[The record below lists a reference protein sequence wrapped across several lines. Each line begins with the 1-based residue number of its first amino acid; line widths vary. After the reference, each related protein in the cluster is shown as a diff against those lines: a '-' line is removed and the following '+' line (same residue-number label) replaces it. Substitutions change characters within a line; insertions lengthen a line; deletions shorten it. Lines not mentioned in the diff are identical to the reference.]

1 MKRRWTLAACGAL
14 WGLAAAAQPP
24 APIQPPARPDRPPAN
39 LEIAVTPEGVRIGDR
54 LQASLT
60 LSAATPLAGPPRFPV
75 WEQRWGAA
83 EILAVEAPRQEVDGR
98 WRQDLTLAVFE
109 TGEVILPAVE
119 AQVPLADGTTWTA
132 RTAATRVPV
141 ASVLPQPAE
150 EVKALPPEPVRQ
162 LAVGRGFWWTGAGL
176 VLACA
181 ALGWF
186 LWHATRQV
194 REAVATLAL
203 SPFEALGRALERLR
217 RETDGERL
225 FTGLSLEL
233 RRYIG
238 RALGFPAAEGTTTEI
253 QRRLRDHRLPPEL
266 AREALDLLREADRV
280 KFARRAADRSY
291 AASRLTEAERLAAR
305 VEAWLHPPTRAIDS
319 PETAT

>member
-1 MKRRWTLAACGAL
+1 L
-14 WGLAAAAQPP
+14 
-24 APIQPPARPDRPPAN
+24 RPDRPPAS
-39 LEIAVTPEGVRIGDR
+39 LEIAVTPAEVRIGDR
-54 LQASLT
+54 LQARLT
-60 LSAATPLAGPPRFPV
+60 LITAAPLAGPPRFPV

-83 EILAVEAPRQEVDGR
+83 EILAVEAPREEGNGK

-119 AQVPLADGTTWTA
+119 VQLPLADGATWTA
-132 RTAATRVPV
+132 RTAATSVPV

-150 EVKALPPEPVRQ
+150 EASALPPEPVRQ
-162 LAVGRGFWWTGAGL
+162 LPVGRGFWWTGAAL
-176 VLACA
+176 ALACA

-186 LWHATRQV
+186 LWRATRQV
-194 REAVATLAL
+194 REAVAALAL

-253 QRRLRDHRLPPEL
+253 QRRLRDRRLPPEL

-280 KFARRAADRSY
+280 KFARGAADRSH
-291 AASRLTEAERLAAR
+291 AERRLAEAERLAAR
-305 VEAWLHPPTRAIDS
+305 VEAWLQPPTSGIDS